1 MKDDPMKSGTGAIDR
16 TLAILALFASEQNS
30 LDTREIIQMTGI
42 PQSTCFRLLKHLVDA
57 GFLQKYGKGYGLG
70 DVMLRMAAHRSPP
83 FDALRQTA
91 RPVMNG
97 LSRKIHHSVGL
108 NVLGRN
114 NTRLCIE
121 LVHDPSQEIRQRI
134 PMFTPLPMYK
144 GASGKILWAYLPERV
159 QQQIFHDHVDELGED
174 WNSVSLML
182 AAIRKQGYC
191 CSRNERLPG
200 ASAVSVPIMDA
211 QGRLLA
217 SLSVSIVTL
226 PLVSEEDVNLYVVL
240 LREASEE
247 ISERL
252 SGKVQ
257 TGSTSV

>member
-1 MKDDPMKSGTGAIDR
+1 
-16 TLAILALFASEQNS
+16 
-30 LDTREIIQMTGI
+30 
-42 PQSTCFRLLKHLVDA
+42 
-57 GFLQKYGKGYGLG
+57 
-70 DVMLRMAAHRSPP
+70 
-83 FDALRQTA
+83 
-91 RPVMNG
+91 
-97 LSRKIHHSVGL
+97 
-108 NVLGRN
+108 
-114 NTRLCIE
+114 
-121 LVHDPSQEIRQRI
+121 
-134 PMFTPLPMYK
+134 
-144 GASGKILWAYLPERV
+144 
-159 QQQIFHDHVDELGED
+159 
-174 WNSVSLML
+174 ML